1 MKASLETVP
10 KSQSRN
16 QISISQPSLT
26 FELLHA
32 TACGTKGGFQNYQR
46 KEVKRRSNSNAA
58 DPERE
63 RRRLGTLTYRMEVKE

>member
-10 KSQSRN
+10 KSQSRY
-16 QISISQPSLT
+16 QIHKPSIA

-32 TACGTKGGFQNYQR
+32 TAACGTRGCFQSYQR
-46 KEVKRRSNSNAA
+46 KEVKRRSNSNAV

-63 RRRLGTLTYRMEVKE
+63 RRCSGTLTYRMEVKE

>member
-16 QISISQPSLT
+16 QISTSQPSLI

-32 TACGTKGGFQNYQR
+32 TACGTEGSFQSYQR
-46 KEVKRRSNSNAA
+46 KEVKRRSNSKAA

-63 RRRLGTLTYRMEVKE
+63 RRRLWTLTYRMEVKE